1 VFIGNLGFWELMVIL
16 AVALLVFGP
25 QRLPDVGRAL
35 GQAFREIREAGRM
48 LMLELD
54 NGFDEDTSNDGT
66 V

>member
-1 VFIGNLGFWELMVIL
+1 VIL